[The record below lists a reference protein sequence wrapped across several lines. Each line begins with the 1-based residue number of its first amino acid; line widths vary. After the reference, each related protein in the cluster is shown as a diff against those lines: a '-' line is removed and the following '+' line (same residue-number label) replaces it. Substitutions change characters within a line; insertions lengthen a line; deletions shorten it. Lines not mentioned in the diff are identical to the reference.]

1 MLKRKANL
9 TSLQRFRLRDLLRY
23 NLKTVRAYLLKEDF
37 QQFWEYHSPT
47 WAAKF
52 LDDWCQQAM
61 RSRIEPMKKVAK
73 TLLGHR
79 ELILNYFR
87 AKKQFSSGV
96 IEGLNNKAKLTMR
109 KAYGF
114 RTFPVIEL
122 ALYHALGKLPE
133 LTQLPCALFLE
144 SCYEICVSVLVAHRR
159 SNCSQSIGSREVFLS
174 GRKSRS

>member
-1 MLKRKANL
+1 VLKRKANL

-23 NLKTVRAYLLKEDF
+23 NLKTVRTYLLKQDF

-52 LDDWCQQAM
+52 LDDWCQQVM

-114 RTFPVIEL
+114 RTFAVIEL

-133 LTQLPCALFLE
+133 PN
-144 SCYEICVSVLVAHRR
+144 VAHR
-159 SNCSQSIGSREVFLS
+159 FY
-174 GRKSRS
+174 

>member
-1 MLKRKANL
+1 MSGPPSSSRTASTIWSVGRFLSRG
-9 TSLQRFRLRDLLRY
+9 SSCSFEMISPPRIQRLSRCDRRVLRD
-23 NLKTVRAYLLKEDF
+23 
-37 QQFWEYHSPT
+37 
-47 WAAKF
+47 
-52 LDDWCQQAM
+52 DDWCQQVM

-133 LTQLPCALFLE
+133 PD
-144 SCYEICVSVLVAHRR
+144 VAHR
-159 SNCSQSIGSREVFLS
+159 FY
-174 GRKSRS
+174 